1 MATADPRAKSKAEQ
15 ILGPV
20 EWLDEISGNCRCPGE
35 HLHTHPTR
43 KRDASVFI
51 DGVPTMFCWHH
62 SCSMARDD
70 ANRRLRKAILDDTP
84 AENGEV
90 KQVHIQRDPEAEIV
104 RRITTIAKMNRERYL
119 TGQPWDIADM
129 FEESPQSQE
138 GGYQTMLTLFDP
150 QDIIWVGDIKDSG
163 RPEHKANFKT
173 VEEWAK
179 LDKPVGQFITAST
192 YKPGTVSRS
201 NETVIKR
208 KYLVVESDEHP
219 KDVMGAL
226 FRMMQDTF
234 KMKLHAV
241 VDTAGKSLHGWF
253 EMPPHAEWERQLK
266 SFLIPLGCCSSTFKA
281 SQPVRIPGADRN
293 GKVQSLLWFS
303 QKGHGG
309 DMVEPAVALGLKAA
323 AQSWPPIK
331 SFAKLSQENIAEPTV
346 LIDGLLH
353 QGCKLLLGGGSKA
366 FKSWSLIDLAISLHT
381 GTEWWGLKCHPARVL
396 FINFEIQEWS
406 FKNRLIDVAKAKGMT
421 ERIGDMSIWTL
432 RGYAADLT
440 SIRPIIEKHIEGK
453 GYQAI
458 ILDPNYMLMGE
469 RDENNAGDMAQLMN
483 EFELLAVR
491 HNLSVVL
498 SHHFAKGNASGK
510 ESIDRFSG
518 SGVFARN
525 PDSLVVLTPHEE
537 DDRTFTCDITLRNF
551 PPMDPFVVQWKY
563 PLFQTNFALNPDNL
577 KKPGARKVVDD
588 ERFLK
593 EMGSKEWQAGELC
606 RHVMDKCQ
614 ISESTAYRALK
625 RLVKAE
631 KVLHENGL
639 YSANQAAF

>member
-1 MATADPRAKSKAEQ
+1 M
-15 ILGPV
+15 I
-20 EWLDEISGNCRCPGE
+20 
-35 HLHTHPTR
+35 
-43 KRDASVFI
+43 
-51 DGVPTMFCWHH
+51 
-62 SCSMARDD
+62 
-70 ANRRLRKAILDDTP
+70 
-84 AENGEV
+84 
-90 KQVHIQRDPEAEIV
+90 
-104 RRITTIAKMNRERYL
+104 
-119 TGQPWDIADM
+119 
-129 FEESPQSQE
+129 
-138 GGYQTMLTLFDP
+138 
-150 QDIIWVGDIKDSG
+150 
-163 RPEHKANFKT
+163 
-173 VEEWAK
+173 
-179 LDKPVGQFITAST
+179 
-192 YKPGTVSRS
+192 
-201 NETVIKR
+201 
-208 KYLVVESDEHP
+208 
-219 KDVMGAL
+219 
-226 FRMMQDTF
+226 
-234 KMKLHAV
+234 
-241 VDTAGKSLHGWF
+241 
-253 EMPPHAEWERQLK
+253 
-266 SFLIPLGCCSSTFKA
+266 
-281 SQPVRIPGADRN
+281 
-293 GKVQSLLWFS
+293 
-303 QKGHGG
+303 
-309 DMVEPAVALGLKAA
+309 EPAVALGLVEKPAE
-323 AQSWPPIK
+323 WPPIK
-331 SFAKLSQENIAEPTV
+331 SFAKLSEENIAEPTV